1 VRRVAI
7 VAVVAVLAAGL
18 GAWAAL
24 GRGEAAAEPAQDL
37 RGTFASLTHRTTG
50 TAELVHRADG
60 ARVLRLVGF
69 ETRTAPDMYVYLV
82 PRRVP
87 GGEIRGGRRIDS
99 LRTPVGDS
107 SYELPA
113 GLELGDENTVVIWCA
128 KCSVA
133 FGSAL
138 LAPAPV

>member
-1 VRRVAI
+1 MKRI
-7 VAVVAVLAAGL
+7 VAVVVLAALVAGAL
-18 GAWAAL
+18 AWATL
-24 GRGEAAAEPAQDL
+24 GRGDAAAAPAEDL
-37 RGTFASLTHRTTG
+37 RGTFGSLTHRTTG

-60 ARVLRLVGF
+60 SRELRLRGF

-82 PRRVP
+82 PRKTP
-87 GGEIRGGRRIDS
+87 GGEIRGGRRLDS

-107 SYELPA
+107 SYTLPA

-133 FGSAL
+133 FGAAV